1 VTHDGSGLG
10 IAVATGVK
18 LSPVLR
24 DSVQGYRERLFDN
37 PGDIV
42 SPTMPQLSNRQLDE
56 LGDRLRGSDPTAE
69 DLKLLGQVRSLYA
82 GPLAEVT
89 RVLVDLGLE
98 PGGRLKTTG
107 TLIDK
112 LRRIPGMQLSRIQ
125 DVAGAR
131 VVADMTRRE
140 QDRLVERITARFD
153 DYRVKDR
160 RAEPSYGYR
169 AVHVIVRVQG
179 RLVEIQVRT
188 HLQDLWAQIVERLAD
203 AWGRG
208 IRYGEPP
215 SEPDLPVEGT
225 ATRQEFVQAVMEF
238 AEAVNLTEEYA
249 ELLAEKNR
257 LREQLEARGVELP
270 PSLETDPAED
280 AARLEEGQQRT
291 RELLLELHNR
301 TEADRLKS

>member
-1 VTHDGSGLG
+1 
-10 IAVATGVK
+10 
-18 LSPVLR
+18 
-24 DSVQGYRERLFDN
+24 
-37 PGDIV
+37 
-42 SPTMPQLSNRQLDE
+42 MPRLSNRQLDE
-56 LGDRLRGSDPTAE
+56 FGDRLRVSDPTAE
-69 DLKLLGQVRSLYA
+69 DLELLGQVRSLYA

-125 DVAGAR
+125 DVAGVR
-131 VVADMTRRE
+131 IVAEMTREE
-140 QDRLVERITARFD
+140 QDGLVERITARFD
-153 DYRVKDR
+153 DCKVKDR

-179 RLVEIQVRT
+179 GPVEIQVRT

-215 SEPDLPVEGT
+215 SGPDLLVGEGM
-225 ATRQEFVQAVMEF
+225 TRQELVDRVMEL
-238 AEAVNLTEEYA
+238 AVAVHAVERGSTMMVIA
-249 ELLAEKNR
+249 NR
-257 LREQLEARGVELP
+257 AIGKVRARGEELP
-270 PSLETDPAED
+270 PPVEAQIALANVEITVAEARVLDTLLRLHDATVPDTLEP
-280 AARLEEGQQRT
+280 
-291 RELLLELHNR
+291 
-301 TEADRLKS
+301 